1 MFESEKVYG
10 LHKELF
16 HPKDRRSQM
25 FISFQD
31 KQTEILLKAS
41 ALFFER
47 FGITSHGNMIAVLS
61 AIFIE
66 EMEKKKK

>member
-10 LHKELF
+10 LHKELYR
-16 HPKDRRSQM
+16 PKEGKSQM

-31 KQTEILLKAS
+31 KQKETLLKAS

-47 FGITSHGNMIAVLS
+47 FGIASHGNFIAVLS